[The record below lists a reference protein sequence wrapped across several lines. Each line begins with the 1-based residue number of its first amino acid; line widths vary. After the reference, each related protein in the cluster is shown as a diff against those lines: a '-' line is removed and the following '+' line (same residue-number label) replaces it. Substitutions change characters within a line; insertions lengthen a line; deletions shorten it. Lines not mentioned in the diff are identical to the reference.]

1 MKATCT
7 HCHAPLPE
15 EAKFCPECGTA
26 VQVTVVCPDCG
37 QCHPPGSKFCSSC
50 GKPLPVALRQ
60 GSGPGRQNEHT
71 GGLSRSQLTIL
82 LSIGLIAGLICG
94 IYYYLNFIEP
104 LAAKEKVDPHQQ
116 TAGQASAQQT
126 TGQNS
131 ELQAPGNLHTQ
142 EEIDQLKAQVE
153 QSPDDVE
160 LNIHMGN
167 ILFDNGRFAEA
178 IPYYRKALQ
187 LEPNNPD
194 VIVDLGVCYFNL
206 KNYPAA
212 KEQFQLAL
220 TSNPQHVNALYNMGV
235 VAVQLGDVNELIH
248 YWTKLHEVAPNSEQ
262 ARRAMEI
269 LDQIHQQVEA
279 GKEGA
284 G

>member
-1 MKATCT
+1 M
-7 HCHAPLPE
+7 
-15 EAKFCPECGTA
+15 
-26 VQVTVVCPDCG
+26 
-37 QCHPPGSKFCSSC
+37 
-50 GKPLPVALRQ
+50 
-60 GSGPGRQNEHT
+60 
-71 GGLSRSQLTIL
+71 SRSQLSIL
-82 LSIGLIAGLICG
+82 TGIGLIAGLICG

-104 LAAKEKVDPHQQ
+104 LTAKEKIHAHEQ
-116 TAGQASAQQT
+116 TAGPAPAQQT
-126 TGQNS
+126 TGTTG
-131 ELQAPGNLHTQ
+131 ELQAPANLHTQ

-153 QSPDDVE
+153 ESPEDVE

-167 ILFDNGRFAEA
+167 ILFDNGRFADA
-178 IPYYRKALQ
+178 IPYYHKALQ
-187 LEPNNPD
+187 LKPNNPD

-220 TSNPQHVNALYNMGV
+220 TANPHHVNALYNMGV
-235 VAVQLGDVNELIH
+235 VAVQLGDVNALIH

-269 LDQIHQQVEA
+269 LDQIHQQVEG
-279 GKEGA
+279 GKQGA